1 MRWWLALLLAG
12 ACATVQAD
20 ALVDFCYNWSC
31 KEEVGVWFSDPL
43 LIGIKRDLALS
54 RDAADE
60 RQRVARSVGKLFAE
74 AATQTLIANDLAG
87 NGRDSER
94 DGRMD
99 CIDHSTSTTR
109 LLQLL
114 ETRGWLRWHRVLEPA
129 RRARFILV
137 QHFAAQLEELPA
149 VLAEAEA
156 SFAEEFADAVPR
168 ERFVVDTW
176 FVDPGQPAVVMP
188 LENWMR
194 GDGPDV
200 D

>member
-1 MRWWLALLLAG
+1 MRWCLGLAGCLLLG
-12 ACATVQAD
+12 VCASALAD
-20 ALVDFCYNWSC
+20 DAVAFCYNWSC
-31 KEEVGVWFSDPL
+31 KNEVEVLFVEPL
-43 LIGIKRDLALS
+43 LIGIQRDLALS

-60 RQRVARSVGKLFAE
+60 RERLARNIGRMYAE
-74 AATQTLIANDLAG
+74 AAQQTPIANDLAG
-87 NGRDSER
+87 NGRDSES

-114 ETRGWLRWHRVLEPA
+114 EAHGWLRWHRVLEPA

-137 QHFAAQLEELPA
+137 QHFAAQLEEQPRHDNAPLADEVAEPPPA
-149 VLAEAEA
+149 
-156 SFAEEFADAVPR
+156 
-168 ERFVVDTW
+168 RFVMDTW

>member
-1 MRWWLALLLAG
+1 MRWWLGLCGYLLLG
-12 ACATVQAD
+12 TCASALAD
-20 ALVDFCYNWSC
+20 DAVVFCYNWSC
-31 KEEVGVWFSDPL
+31 KNEVEVLFVEPL
-43 LIGIKRDLALS
+43 LIGIGRELALS
-54 RDAADE
+54 VDAADE
-60 RQRVARSVGKLFAE
+60 RERLARNIGRLYAE
-74 AATQTLIANDLAG
+74 AAQQTPIGNDLAG
-87 NGRDSER
+87 NGRDSEN

-109 LLQLL
+109 LLQLF
-114 ETRGWLRWHRVLEPA
+114 EARGWLRWHRVLEPA

-137 QHFAAQLEELPA
+137 QHFAAQLEELPFDEGA
-149 VLAEAEA
+149 PQADDTAEV
-156 SFAEEFADAVPR
+156 SPPQ
-168 ERFVVDTW
+168 RFVFDTW